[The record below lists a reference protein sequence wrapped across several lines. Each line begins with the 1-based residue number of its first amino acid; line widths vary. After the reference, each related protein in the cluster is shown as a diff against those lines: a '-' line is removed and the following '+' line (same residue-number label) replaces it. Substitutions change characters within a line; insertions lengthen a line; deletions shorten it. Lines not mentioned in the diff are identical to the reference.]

1 MEHITKPARLKAGD
15 FILGGGVYLP
25 NKKQAETVAA
35 LKALIAGDITK
46 LQYVWEGHCLEFV
59 ADQVNPLVAGSTRYF
74 QWAGI
79 LQKVGS
85 RLVYL
90 PNDGW
95 WPVPTVEALIRR
107 VEGNKRRVQ
116 VGGAV

>member
-1 MEHITKPARLKAGD
+1 MAKLKAGD
-15 FILGGGVYLP
+15 YILGGGVYLP
-25 NKKQAETVAA
+25 NKKQEETVAA
-35 LKALIAGDITK
+35 LKAMIDGTITK
-46 LQYVWEGHCLEFV
+46 LKYVWNGHCLEFV
-59 ADQVNPLVAGSTRYF
+59 ADQVTSVGDGSTNYF

-79 LQKVGS
+79 LQKVGG

-107 VEGNKRRVQ
+107 VESDKRRVEVEVQ
-116 VGGAV
+116 

>member
-1 MEHITKPARLKAGD
+1 MRSTLKAGD
-15 FILGGGVYLP
+15 FIPGGGVYLP
-25 NKKQAETVAA
+25 NKKQEATVAA
-35 LKALIAGDITK
+35 LKALIAGEIVE
-46 LQYVWEGHCLEFV
+46 LRYVWNGHCLEFV
-59 ADQVNPLVAGSTRYF
+59 ADQVNTMMAGSTRLF

-79 LQKVGS
+79 LQKVGT

-95 WPVPTVEALIRR
+95 WPVQTVDELIRR
-107 VEGNKRRVQ
+107 VDSNKRRVQ